1 MNKKLNIIDNSDL
14 KVEWPKF
21 LLESPD
27 TASTV
32 SLSQGKKCSINS
44 RINNLELIVNSLVN
58 RTKNLEKKSKNLEK
72 KSKNNDKN
80 NNWVYA
86 TENNIKNKNLLEA
99 KSENIKISS
108 ASCKR
113 PSSI

>member
-32 SLSQGKKCSINS
+32 SLSPGKKCSINN
-44 RINNLELIVNSLVN
+44 RINNLELIVNILVN
-58 RTKNLEKKSKNLEK
+58 RTKNLEKKSKNND
-72 KSKNNDKN
+72 KNNNKN